1 MLMQHGMI
9 FFHILRTVGTEDF
22 ESFADGEEAPLEVYF
37 GDAETAT
44 LQGTGEIEEV
54 PIGTNGYG
62 RYPISGD
69 KYWKTNSSFS
79 IDFTEPEAA
88 FGFYGIDVGD
98 FSGQLTTTYED
109 GSPQTVTIPH
119 TVDSPGGR

>member
-44 LQGTGEIEEV
+44 LQGTGEI
-54 PIGTNGYG
+54 
-62 RYPISGD
+62 
-69 KYWKTNSSFS
+69 
-79 IDFTEPEAA
+79 DFTEPEAA